1 MAIIF
6 NEENKTFHLQAG
18 NSSYIF
24 QVYRDGYLAHLYW
37 GRKIK
42 SNDLT
47 RLIPYGRKPLSPT
60 PDPLDEGFSLD
71 TILQEYPA
79 FGNSDFRSPAYQ
91 IQLENGSTITDLRYK
106 NHKIF
111 KGKKPLEGLP
121 ATYVEKDEDA
131 ETLEIELCDV
141 VCELKIILTYTVF
154 EKYNAIARS
163 VKLINNGKE
172 GLKIIRALSANVDFY
187 NAEYDFLH
195 LFGAWGRERHIE
207 RRSLASGV
215 QSTESRRGSSGH
227 QQNPFA
233 ALLSKGAD
241 EEHGEVFA
249 FSLVYSGNF
258 IAQVEVDQFKTARF
272 SMGINPF
279 DFSWI
284 LEPND
289 NFQTPELIMVYS
301 NNGLGDMS
309 RTFHKLYR
317 NNLCRGNFKLKT
329 RPILINNWEATYFDF
344 NPQKLEDLAKE
355 AKDLGIELFV
365 LDDGWFGRRN
375 SDTSSLGD
383 WYVNKEKLPKGLN
396 DLARKIN
403 IQGIKFGLWFEPE
416 MISPDSDLYRAHPNW
431 CIHVPN
437 RNRTQSRHQL
447 ILDLTNEDV
456 CKYIVKSVS
465 KVLNSA
471 PINYVKW
478 DMNRNMTEAGSVFLP
493 NERQR
498 EVAHRYILGLYKIMD
513 EICSAFPDVL
523 FESCSGGGGRFDPGM
538 LYYMPQTWTSDDSDA
553 IERLFIQYGT
563 SLVYPPVT
571 MGAHVSAVPNHQVER
586 ITSLDIRGHVAMSGN
601 LGYEL
606 DLATLTSEEKESV
619 RTQIQ
624 FYKEIR
630 ELVQFGDFYRLRSP
644 FEGNETAWM
653 FVSEDKIDVVVFYF
667 RILAKPNPPL
677 MSILQLRGLDEYKNY
692 ELIGTDKI
700 YSGDELIYAGINIPN
715 LKGDYVSTHW
725 RFKSKE

>member
-1 MAIIF
+1 M
-6 NEENKTFHLQAG
+6 
-18 NSSYIF
+18 
-24 QVYRDGYLAHLYW
+24 
-37 GRKIK
+37 
-42 SNDLT
+42 
-47 RLIPYGRKPLSPT
+47 
-60 PDPLDEGFSLD
+60 
-71 TILQEYPA
+71 
-79 FGNSDFRSPAYQ
+79 
-91 IQLENGSTITDLRYK
+91 
-106 NHKIF
+106 
-111 KGKKPLEGLP
+111 
-121 ATYVEKDEDA
+121 
-131 ETLEIELCDV
+131 
-141 VCELKIILTYTVF
+141 
-154 EKYNAIARS
+154 
-163 VKLINNGKE
+163 
-172 GLKIIRALSANVDFY
+172 
-187 NAEYDFLH
+187 
-195 LFGAWGRERHIE
+195 
-207 RRSLASGV
+207 
-215 QSTESRRGSSGH
+215 
-227 QQNPFA
+227 
-233 ALLSKGAD
+233 
-241 EEHGEVFA
+241 
-249 FSLVYSGNF
+249 
-258 IAQVEVDQFKTARF
+258 
-272 SMGINPF
+272 
-279 DFSWI
+279 
-284 LEPND
+284 
-289 NFQTPELIMVYS
+289 
-301 NNGLGDMS
+301 
-309 RTFHKLYR
+309 
-317 NNLCRGNFKLKT
+317 
-329 RPILINNWEATYFDF
+329 
-344 NPQKLEDLAKE
+344 
-355 AKDLGIELFV
+355 
-365 LDDGWFGRRN
+365 
-375 SDTSSLGD
+375 
-383 WYVNKEKLPKGLN
+383 
-396 DLARKIN
+396 
-403 IQGIKFGLWFEPE
+403 
-416 MISPDSDLYRAHPNW
+416 
-431 CIHVPN
+431 
-437 RNRTQSRHQL
+437 
-447 ILDLTNEDV
+447 

-606 DLATLTSEEKESV
+606 DLATFTSEEKESV

-677 MSILQLRGLDEYKNY
+677 MSILQLRSLDEYKNY